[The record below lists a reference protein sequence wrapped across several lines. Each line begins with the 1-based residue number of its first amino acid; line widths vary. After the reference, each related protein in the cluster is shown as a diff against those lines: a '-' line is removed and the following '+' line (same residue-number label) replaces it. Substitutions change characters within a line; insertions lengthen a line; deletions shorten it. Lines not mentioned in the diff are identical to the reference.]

1 MLRFILRRLLSGA
14 ITIWFIATAT
24 FFAMHAVPGDP
35 LTQDKAMSP
44 AVRAQLEA
52 RYGLDKPLPQQYL
65 QFMSNMLHG
74 DFGISFTQENRRVN
88 DIIREHFPVSATLG
102 LAAILI
108 ALVGGVAAGSV
119 AAHFRQRW
127 PDRTVMLLVVGAIS
141 VPGFVIAALAQLL
154 IVRLNQLAGTTV
166 IPVAGWGGIGH
177 VWVPALVL
185 GLGTLAY
192 LSRLSRAAMLD
203 VLSSDYILAARARGV
218 AGAGLFWRHQLR
230 NVLLPVVTELGPA
243 VAAITTGG
251 FVGELVF
258 AAISCRRCS
267 SSITR

>member
-154 IVRLNQLAGTTV
+154 IVRLNQ
-166 IPVAGWGGIGH
+166 
-177 VWVPALVL
+177 
-185 GLGTLAY
+185 Y
-192 LSRLSRAAMLD
+192 
-203 VLSSDYILAARARGV
+203 
-218 AGAGLFWRHQLR
+218 F
-230 NVLLPVVTELGPA
+230 
-243 VAAITTGG
+243 
-251 FVGELVF
+251 
-258 AAISCRRCS
+258 
-267 SSITR
+267 